1 MYRIRRLTGGEVTL
15 ASLEELAAAIA
26 AGAVTSESEIHHQR
40 ADRWLPIANHPHF
53 KLASDRAGSMPQPSP
68 ASAPMPAP
76 TLAQPALRLVRTDMA
91 AAPATTP
98 ESRPASRWT
107 PPQRSSAPVPAPAP
121 RPSGSAVPALER
133 HGQVVEFVAQPPM
146 SEVPAPE
153 PVRPKRIEPATAGLP
168 MLDVEMPQPSRPV
181 RAPTPM
187 PSPAS
192 WPAMQAKPRPES
204 VAPKAPEP
212 MPVAPVADTVPEPV
226 RVPVISAP
234 VAELVIPE
242 SVAVV
247 VASEPSPEPPVA
259 WQIPEMSLDVPLP
272 IDDFSIAP
280 EPLAESELLPE
291 LPTLAGF
298 SAHSKSRWPM
308 YVGAVAVAGAIA
320 FFAMRP
326 RASVESLAAKP
337 VATPVAARHSSAP
350 SAIEGQA
357 QRPQVTPDV
366 PPGPSEAA
374 TTSDAAP
381 VVRPAPK
388 LSAAV
393 RAGAVDNLDLQMDP
407 TAASRQKAL
416 EETRRE
422 IESQMQR

>member
-15 ASLEELAAAIA
+15 ASLDELAAAIA

-68 ASAPMPAP
+68 ASAPMPASAP
-76 TLAQPALRLVRTDMA
+76 VQPALRLVRSDMA
-91 AAPATTP
+91 ASPAATP
-98 ESRPASRWT
+98 ETRPTSRWT
-107 PPQRSSAPVPAPAP
+107 PPQRSSAPAPAP
-121 RPSGSAVPALER
+121 RPSGSAVPAMER
-133 HGQVVEFVAQPPM
+133 QSQVVEFIAQPPAA
-146 SEVPAPE
+146 EVPVPE

-187 PSPAS
+187 PSPVS
-192 WPAMQAKPRPES
+192 WPAMHAKPRPEF

-212 MPVAPVADTVPEPV
+212 MPVAPVAVIVPEPV
-226 RVPVISAP
+226 RVPVITAP
-234 VAELVIPE
+234 VVELVIPE
-242 SVAVV
+242 SVDVAV
-247 VASEPSPEPPVA
+247 ATEPSPEPPVA
-259 WQIPEMSLDVPLP
+259 WQIPEMSLDVPPP

-280 EPLAESELLPE
+280 ESLAELELLPA
-291 LPTLAGF
+291 LTGF
-298 SAHSKSRWPM
+298 STQSKSRWPM
-308 YVGAVAVAGAIA
+308 YVGAVAVVGAIA

-326 RASVESLAAKP
+326 RADVESLAAKP
-337 VATPVAARHSSAP
+337 VSAPVATRYSSAP
-350 SAIEGQA
+350 STIDGQA

-374 TTSDAAP
+374 TASDATP

-388 LSAAV
+388 ISAAV
-393 RAGAVDNLDLQMDP
+393 RASAVDNLDLQMDP

>member
-15 ASLEELAAAIA
+15 ASLDELAAAIA

-53 KLASDRAGSMPQPSP
+53 KLASDRAGSMPQSSP
-68 ASAPMPAP
+68 ESAPMPASAP
-76 TLAQPALRLVRTDMA
+76 AQPALRLVRTDMA
-91 AAPATTP
+91 ASPATTP
-98 ESRPASRWT
+98 ETRPTSRWT

-133 HGQVVEFVAQPPM
+133 QSQVVEFVAQPPTA
-146 SEVPAPE
+146 EVPTPE

-168 MLDVEMPQPSRPV
+168 MLDVGMPQPSRPA

-187 PSPAS
+187 PSPVS
-192 WPAMQAKPRPES
+192 WPAMHAKPRPES
-204 VAPKAPEP
+204 VIPKAPEP
-212 MPVAPVADTVPEPV
+212 APVAPVAVIVPEPV

-242 SVAVV
+242 SVAVA

-259 WQIPEMSLDVPLP
+259 WQIPEMSLDVPPP

-280 EPLAESELLPE
+280 EPLTEPELLPA
-291 LPTLAGF
+291 LAGF
-298 SAHSKSRWPM
+298 AAHSKSRWPM
-308 YVGAVAVAGAIA
+308 YVGAVTVAGAIA

-326 RASVESLAAKP
+326 RANVESLAAKP
-337 VATPVAARHSSAP
+337 VAAPVAARHSSAP
-350 SAIEGQA
+350 STIDGQA

-374 TTSDAAP
+374 TTPDAAP

-393 RAGAVDNLDLQMDP
+393 RASAVENLDLQMDP

>member
-15 ASLEELAAAIA
+15 ASLDELAAAIA

-53 KLASDRAGSMPQPSP
+53 KLASDRAGSMPQSSP
-68 ASAPMPAP
+68 ESAPMPASAP
-76 TLAQPALRLVRTDMA
+76 AQPALRLVRTDMA
-91 AAPATTP
+91 ASPATTP
-98 ESRPASRWT
+98 ETRPTSRWT

-133 HGQVVEFVAQPPM
+133 QSQVVEFVAQPPTA
-146 SEVPAPE
+146 EVPTPE

-168 MLDVEMPQPSRPV
+168 MLDVGMPQPSRPA

-187 PSPAS
+187 PSPVS
-192 WPAMQAKPRPES
+192 WPAMHAKPRPES
-204 VAPKAPEP
+204 VAPKRPEP
-212 MPVAPVADTVPEPV
+212 TPTAPVAVIAPEPV

-242 SVAVV
+242 SVAVAI
-247 VASEPSPEPPVA
+247 ASEPSPEPPVA
-259 WQIPEMSLDVPLP
+259 WQIPEMSLDVPPP

-280 EPLAESELLPE
+280 EPLTEPELLPV
-291 LPTLAGF
+291 LAGF
-298 SAHSKSRWPM
+298 AAHSKSRWPM
-308 YVGAVAVAGAIA
+308 YVGDVAVAGTIA

-326 RASVESLAAKP
+326 RANVESLAAKP
-337 VATPVAARHSSAP
+337 VAAPVAARRSSAP
-350 SAIEGQA
+350 STIDGQA

-374 TTSDAAP
+374 TTLEAAP